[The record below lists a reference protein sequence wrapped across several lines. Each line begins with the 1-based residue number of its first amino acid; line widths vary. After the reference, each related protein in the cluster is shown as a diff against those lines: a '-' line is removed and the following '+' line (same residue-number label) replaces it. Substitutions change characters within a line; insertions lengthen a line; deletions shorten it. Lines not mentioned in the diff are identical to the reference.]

1 MSEDSSKMSE
11 MIESQAMS
19 YHVLGGVLRESTLV
33 RRVSDVSNKEVKLAT
48 SGDAETSARFGHT
61 SI

>member
-1 MSEDSSKMSE
+1 MSE
-11 MIESQAMS
+11 MLESQAMS